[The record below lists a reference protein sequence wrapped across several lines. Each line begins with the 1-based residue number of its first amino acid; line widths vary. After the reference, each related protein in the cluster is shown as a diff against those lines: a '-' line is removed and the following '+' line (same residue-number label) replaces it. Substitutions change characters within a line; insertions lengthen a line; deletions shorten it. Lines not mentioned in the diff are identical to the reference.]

1 MLGAAFFCQLT
12 MMLALRQQSCR
23 NVSRA
28 KHWVRKTDLKSW
40 RKLAV
45 KPVWHGPGKMLGAR
59 LNGRLA
65 ETLAGRHA
73 RGWLKSL
80 WLLALLAVWL
90 SRGMA
95 GVLAA
100 CGLVILACVQ
110 FLYSV

>member
-1 MLGAAFFCQLT
+1 MSADNDAGFTAAVLPDCFARETPGQK
-12 MMLALRQQSCR
+12 
-23 NVSRA
+23 N
-28 KHWVRKTDLKSW
+28 DLKSW

-45 KPVWHGPGKMLGAR
+45 KPVWHGPGKMLGTR

-65 ETLAGRHA
+65 KMLAGRHA